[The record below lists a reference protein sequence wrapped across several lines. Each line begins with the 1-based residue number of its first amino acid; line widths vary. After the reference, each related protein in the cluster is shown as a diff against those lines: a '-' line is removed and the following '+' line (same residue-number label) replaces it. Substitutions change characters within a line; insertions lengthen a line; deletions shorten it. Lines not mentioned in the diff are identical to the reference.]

1 MEASEISYKTLR
13 RIQQLEKTSPLL
25 TKIDVNFYHKLS
37 EYLKNLES
45 VLEQE
50 ENAQKIKLFN
60 DEIQNAK
67 KIAFGIY
74 ELREKKIV
82 QAALSKVRGGKPDL
96 KNVLDIE
103 KKLYESLVEQII
115 LSRKKILEEKSVE
128 AKKDKSKTVTLKKE
142 EIKRNTNPI
151 VRVLEDIP
159 EFVGTDMK
167 TYSLRKNDVLTVSK
181 EMSGPLVKRGVVKQI
196 K

>member
-128 AKKDKSKTVTLKKE
+128 VKKDKSKTVTLKKE

>member
-128 AKKDKSKTVTLKKE
+128 VKKDKSKTVTLKKE

-167 TYSLRKNDVLTVSK
+167 TYSLRKNDALTVSK
-181 EMSGPLVKRGVVKQI
+181 EMSGPLVKRGV
-196 K
+196 

>member
-128 AKKDKSKTVTLKKE
+128 VKKDKSKTVTLKKE

-167 TYSLRKNDVLTVSK
+167 TYSLRKNDALTVSK